1 MARRAA
7 DRRGS
12 LAAFTS
18 GGARPSLVGLWRPEV
33 AQVAMSLFDQAV
45 VSGASFMT
53 TLLIGRIAGFEQL
66 GLYMLGF
73 SMTVLAIAV
82 HDALVAAPYIAWSNR
97 LQGERARRYAGATLL
112 ILAGLAVALAAAL
125 SIASG
130 GLYYGGARD
139 LAVQFAVLAWAG
151 PLVILR
157 EFVRRHAFARLN
169 IRAALACDAGVA
181 ALQVGLLGALAWT
194 QNLSGWTAQAA
205 IGVACG
211 LVAAG
216 FLWRD
221 RGRFELNRRHVA
233 LGMQRNWR
241 IGRWSLAGLSLAA
254 LAGHFVNPWLLAIM
268 LDEKAT
274 GLFGACVAVL
284 AFSNPLLL
292 AASNLLSPRT
302 ARAFAA
308 GGKPAVDQLVK
319 RSTALLCGSMTLF
332 CGAVALWG
340 NRLMEVL
347 FGRSQPVQHSMLLV
361 LAISTFVAAAVIPA
375 DIGLWAVE
383 RADINF
389 RSRLAGVVLTTVGS
403 LALIGRLGLVGAAY
417 GQLLGNLA
425 AAAVT
430 GMAYRHIMH
439 NRPKDGSSELA
450 S

>member
-1 MARRAA
+1 MRRV

-12 LAAFTS
+12 LAAMS
-18 GGARPSLVGLWRPEV
+18 GTNAGRVWERLWRPDV
-33 AQVAMSLFDQAV
+33 AQVALSLLDQGV
-45 VSGASFMT
+45 VSGASFAT
-53 TLLIGRIAGFEQL
+53 TLLLGRLAGFEQL

-73 SMTVLAIAV
+73 SMTVLALAV

-97 LQGERARRYAGATLL
+97 LRGARARRYAGATLL
-112 ILAGLAVALAAAL
+112 ILVGLGVALALAL
-125 SIASG
+125 GLTAG
-130 GLYYGGARD
+130 GLLLGGARD

-151 PLVILR
+151 PLVVLR

-169 IRAALACDAGVA
+169 LRAALACDTAVA
-181 ALQVGLLGALAWT
+181 CLQVSLLAVLAWT
-194 QNLSGWTAQAA
+194 EQLSGWTAQAA

-221 RGRFELNRRHVA
+221 RSRFEVRRRHVG

-254 LAGHFVNPWLLAIM
+254 LGGHFVNPWLLAIL
-268 LDEKAT
+268 LDERAT
-274 GLFGACVAVL
+274 GLFGACAAVL

-302 ARAFAA
+302 ARAYAA
-308 GGKPAVDQLVK
+308 GGTPAVTRMVR
-319 RSTALLCGSMTLF
+319 RSTALLSVSMMLF

-340 NRLMEVL
+340 ERLMELL
-347 FGRSQPVQHSMLLV
+347 FGRLQPGQHQMLLV
-361 LAISTFVAAAVIPA
+361 LALSTFVAAAIVPA

-389 RSRLAGVVLTTVGS
+389 RSRLAGVVFTALGS
-403 LALIGRLGLVGAAY
+403 LALIHRLGLVGAAY

-425 AAAVT
+425 AATVT
-430 GMAYRHIMH
+430 GLAYRSILHD
-439 NRPKDGSSELA
+439 RPAGGAGSDHS
-450 S
+450 